1 MNEIQGKKGSTIS
14 RLTDDYLLKV
24 IDLEAGYDKRIV
36 LNGVSLGVN
45 ESEIVGL
52 VGPNGSGKST
62 ILKAIFGLLKGR
74 RGRIVF
80 KGQEIR
86 NRKPTL
92 NIKGGIGFIPQGSRV
107 FTELSVL
114 ENLEVG
120 GYLLNGKDKVRSQI
134 EKIFKLF
141 PILKERK
148 SQNAGNL
155 SGGEKQMLALGR
167 VLMLQTKL
175 LLLDE
180 PSLGLSPTL
189 VKVALRTIREIR
201 EEFKTAI
208 LIVEQNVKEVLGIA
222 DRVYVMKLGKIVL
235 HDTPQNLSQG
245 DRIRKVY
252 LS

>member
-1 MNEIQGKKGSTIS
+1 
-14 RLTDDYLLKV
+14 
-24 IDLEAGYDKRIV
+24 
-36 LNGVSLGVN
+36 
-45 ESEIVGL
+45 
-52 VGPNGSGKST
+52 
-62 ILKAIFGLLKGR
+62 
-74 RGRIVF
+74 
-80 KGQEIR
+80 
-86 NRKPTL
+86 
-92 NIKGGIGFIPQGSRV
+92 
-107 FTELSVL
+107 
-114 ENLEVG
+114 
-120 GYLLNGKDKVRSQI
+120 
-134 EKIFKLF
+134 
-141 PILKERK
+141 
-148 SQNAGNL
+148 
-155 SGGEKQMLALGR
+155 
-167 VLMLQTKL
+167 MLQTKL